1 MQRGFCQ
8 WKGNTVTVTKQQIL
22 LTLASIEKNSPL
34 FFGAMP
40 VADDRVREIFAE
52 SMAEMNASADFRR
65 ASVHSRE
72 TSLLAM
78 LTHVLL
84 EAACLRHQLSAPGQ
98 CAETETRRLLKRVA
112 ILRS

>member
-1 MQRGFCQ
+1 M
-8 WKGNTVTVTKQQIL
+8 TVSKQQIL
-22 LTLASIEKNSPL
+22 STLASIEQNSPL

-65 ASVHSRE
+65 ASAHSRE

-84 EAACLRHQLSAPGQ
+84 EAACLRHQLSSTGQ
-98 CAETETRRLLKRVA
+98 SAETEARRLLARVA
-112 ILRS
+112 IL